1 VSSDEIEPVRR
12 LHMPEVPKDPPPTPP
27 DGIAESQED
36 FNKRL
41 AEGAYGDH
49 DWSPEDKVYLRASGL
64 I

>member
-1 VSSDEIEPVRR
+1 
-12 LHMPEVPKDPPPTPP
+12 MPEVPNDPPPTPP

-41 AEGAYGDH
+41 AEGAYGDL
-49 DWSPEDKVYLRASGL
+49 DWSQEDKVYLRDSGL